1 MQVAMGKV
9 RTKWTKMLGCWING
23 ILYLETFIEIIPA
36 STDKPCKRRDT
47 IWWAWF
53 AAGIIVHCK
62 ECMAIVTIYDHCCP
76 RTRSWNEYFRW
87 TLLMLS
93 SALFIPLLSLRIV
106 WLITFLLLQGGSNE
120 RSAVLHAVISP
131 ITPSSNELQ
140 SQQRLSTC
148 QQILSQLDIIYNWF
162 SQAL

>member
-1 MQVAMGKV
+1 MQVAMVGKV
-9 RTKWTKMLGCWING
+9 RTKWTKMPGCWING

-47 IWWAWF
+47 IWWVWF

-93 SALFIPLLSLRIV
+93 SALFIPLLSL
-106 WLITFLLLQGGSNE
+106 
-120 RSAVLHAVISP
+120 
-131 ITPSSNELQ
+131 LQ
-140 SQQRLSTC
+140 SLINYLLVRVWVMRALQCCMQWYHPLPRAQMNCSHNRDCQPASKYFHNWIST
-148 QQILSQLDIIYNWF
+148 NWF